1 MRNFFTLLLVALLL
15 GGVALAQDDA
25 ATTIDLEP
33 EADFYGTTQWA
44 GVSLGYPSSI
54 YYGLNDVFGDADL
67 RFRLSSRY
75 YDFAIGVDALYDI
88 TRIEDVPVNVYG
100 GGGPNIGFGFFGA
113 FGIGLSGVIGAEYRI
128 TEEFGAFL
136 EIGGGY
142 TFYFGSNLAIPS
154 LDFLRSSL
162 GVNYHF

>member
-1 MRNFFTLLLVALLL
+1 MRKLLTLLLVALFL
-15 GGVALAQDDA
+15 GSAVLAQDDA
-25 ATTIDLEP
+25 ATTIDINP

-75 YDFAIGVDALYDI
+75 YDFAIGADLLYDI
-88 TRIEDVPVNVYG
+88 TRIEDIPVNIYA

-113 FGIGLSGVIGAEYRI
+113 FGIGLSGVIGGEYRI

-136 EIGGGY
+136 ELGAGY
-142 TFYFGSNLAIPS
+142 TFYFGSGYVVPG
-154 LDFLRSSL
+154 LDFLRSSI

>member
-1 MRNFFTLLLVALLL
+1 MRKLFILLLTSFFLA
-15 GGVALAQDDA
+15 GVAFAQDDA
-25 ATTIDLEP
+25 ATTVDLDP
-33 EADFYGTTQWA
+33 EADFYGTTQWV
-44 GVSLGYPSSI
+44 GVSLGYPSSL

-88 TRIEDVPVNVYG
+88 TRIEDVPINIYA

-113 FGIGLSGVIGAEYRI
+113 FGLGLSGVIGGEYRI

-142 TFYFGSNLAIPS
+142 TFYFGSGFVVPG